1 MEDKKKIDFE
11 HISNLKTLLIQETYA
26 LIEQVNNLLLTCI
39 ELVQLIHFK
48 LVELI
53 QPILVYIFPKTL
65 VAYVQHE
72 SLKQVK
78 LLFERTT
85 LSCPNLA
92 LDNKHINLF
101 DNQIQYC

>member
-1 MEDKKKIDFE
+1 MEDKKEFDFE

-26 LIEQVNNLLLTCI
+26 LIERVNNLLLTCI

-78 LLFERTT
+78 LLFEQTT

-92 LDNKHINLF
+92 LDSKHINLF